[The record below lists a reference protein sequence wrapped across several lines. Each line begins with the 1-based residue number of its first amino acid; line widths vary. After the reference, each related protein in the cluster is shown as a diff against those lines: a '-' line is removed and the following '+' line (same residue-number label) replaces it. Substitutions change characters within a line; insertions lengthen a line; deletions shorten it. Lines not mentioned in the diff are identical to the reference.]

1 MKSLAYRVTL
11 VVLSSFAMQGA
22 FAQKVFK
29 DCPSCPEMV
38 VIPAGSF
45 LMGMPEPSTDPFDE
59 NLASLGNKGNRP
71 QHRVTLKS
79 FAIGKYEVTQ
89 EQWYAVMGDNPS
101 YHKGRRGPVEQVD
114 WDTVQKFIDRLNK
127 ITGNKYRLPS
137 EAEWEYAARA
147 GTTSYWSFGSDRAK
161 LQDHAWY
168 NYDRYQDTRTH
179 VVGEKP
185 ANRFGLH
192 DMYGNVSEWTQ
203 DCEHD
208 SYVGAPTDGS
218 AWQSSCDPEDYRVVR
233 GGSVYDYFFGVP
245 SSAYRQSYQFSEAN
259 LYTGF
264 RLARDLFNA
273 GTAVKAA
280 PDREQTESKAEG
292 ERRRKELE
300 ENIGKIAKESESR
313 EPVVDQ
319 GNRSSQKPAAE
330 SPAAAPVTAESP
342 VPAPAVTRVVKI
354 SDKFAASIEAAIRP
368 NITFD
373 ANTVSGNPEVEI
385 LVVLKPD
392 GTIIDASIVKT
403 SGVRFWDGAVLR
415 ALAKTERLPK
425 DGNGRVPPTLI
436 ISMRPKNR

>member
-1 MKSLAYRVTL
+1 MKISSFFALLFGIL
-11 VVLSSFAMQGA
+11 VVQNLS
-22 FAQKVFK
+22 AQRVFK
-29 DCPSCPEMV
+29 DCPACPDMV
-38 VIPAGSF
+38 AIPAGSF
-45 LMGMPEPSTDPFDE
+45 LMGMPEPSSDPFDE
-59 NLASLGNKGNRP
+59 NLASFGHEWNRP
-71 QHRVTLKS
+71 QHRVSVKA
-79 FAIGKYEVTQ
+79 FAMGKYEVTQ
-89 EQWYAVMGDNPS
+89 EQWHAVMGDNPS
-101 YHKGRRGPVEQVD
+101 YHKGRRGPVERVD
-114 WDTVQKFIDRLNK
+114 WDTVQNFIDKLNK
-127 ITGNKYRLPS
+127 ITGKKYRLPS

-147 GTTSYWSFGSDRAK
+147 GTTSYWSFGNDRAK

-168 NYDRYQDTRTH
+168 NYDRYQDTRIH
-179 VVGEKP
+179 PVGEKP

-203 DCEHD
+203 DCWHD

-218 AWQSSCDPEDYRVVR
+218 AWQSSCDEEDYRAVR
-233 GGSVYDYFFGVP
+233 GGSSYEPYFFVP
-245 SSAYRQSYQFSEAN
+245 SSAWRSRDSFTVKSQM
-259 LYTGF
+259 TGF
-264 RLARDLFNA
+264 RLARDLFNTD
-273 GTAVKAA
+273 TAVKAA
-280 PDREQTESKAEG
+280 PDRERTESKAEG

-300 ENIGKIAKESESR
+300 ENIRKIAKESESK

-330 SPAAAPVTAESP
+330 SPEVREDT
-342 VPAPAVTRVVKI
+342 TVVKI

-373 ANTVSGNPEVEI
+373 ANTVTGNPEVEI
-385 LVVLKPD
+385 LVVLTPD